1 MLSLLGT
8 WSHSFQG
15 FQRFQGFQG
24 FATKHPVE
32 LEVVVLLID
41 QTTFGSGL
49 QALKLIDQLVFTEW
63 SLLARQCQFR
73 KASWVI
79 VGWDSWVGYSWILS
93 EYTQLLP
100 NYYPTIYSKM
110 SAAMANIC
118 KYQSTISRSLQNSPG
133 STPGRWHFFVGHW
146 MNLQLLSWKVA
157 AKFIPEG
164 CSESK
169 VSTIFYNPK
178 RFQNL
183 PKSTWRSWK
192 HGACS

>member
-15 FQRFQGFQG
+15 FQGFQG

-79 VGWDSWVGYSWILS
+79 VGWDSWVGYSGILS

-133 STPGRWHFFVGHW
+133 STPGRSHFFVGHW
-146 MNLQLLSWKVA
+146 MKPPSAAVSIPKGELGNSWV
-157 AKFIPEG
+157 G
-164 CSESK
+164 
-169 VSTIFYNPK
+169 
-178 RFQNL
+178 
-183 PKSTWRSWK
+183 
-192 HGACS
+192 